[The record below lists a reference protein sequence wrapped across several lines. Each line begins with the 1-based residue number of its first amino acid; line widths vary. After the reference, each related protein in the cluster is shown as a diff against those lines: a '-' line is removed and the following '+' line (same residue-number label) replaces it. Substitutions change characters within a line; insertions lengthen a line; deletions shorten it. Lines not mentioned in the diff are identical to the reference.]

1 MGEKL
6 KYYQRISE
14 AQSSG
19 GRVWSFIFDGMSKFR
34 TRLPILGNA
43 AQMSEQFDNDVM
55 GCIFHNDKRTQ
66 LYVSGPSTPGGVSYM
81 IHCVHAEIKRC
92 IEAGIP
98 LPEKIYV
105 HVDGAADNTAYA
117 FMAAMEHL
125 VGSGLCQ
132 ILEVWRLP
140 VGHTHEV
147 SETFLLFPT
156 IIVIHF
162 LTHVCPFY
170 NFYRRILMVD
180 LVFSRSICVNNPSR
194 RPRNFL
200 LRPRKHS

>member
-1 MGEKL
+1 MLLLIGKCDTCEKLKVIFKECTLKTDRLIIKRYRLFHRNTYMGEKL
-6 KYYQRISE
+6 KYYQRIAE

-34 TRLPILGNA
+34 TRLPILANM

-66 LYVSGPSTPGGVSYM
+66 LYCSGPSAPGGVAYM

-92 IEAGIP
+92 IDAGIP
-98 LPEKIYV
+98 LPEKVYV
-105 HVDGAADNTAYA
+105 HIDGASDNTAYA

-132 ILEVWRLP
+132 TIEVWRLP

-147 SETFLLFPT
+147 IFLSLPIIFILSLF
-156 IIVIHF
+156 H
-162 LTHVCPFY
+162 
-170 NFYRRILMVD
+170 
-180 LVFSRSICVNNPSR
+180 VFS
-194 RPRNFL
+194 F
-200 LRPRKHS
+200 